1 MNSAL
6 SGIIGFI
13 LIIGTVISY
22 GVQFHKI
29 IINKSITGIN
39 IYTISMGCLSSC
51 CTMYA
56 SILLNLSTLKSFEIG
71 LDVSQL
77 IIVCICYYTYIVIYM
92 YYIKN
97 DNNITFYNQ
106 LYEVEDLDRNY
117 RHVFILFCLS
127 WIILI
132 ILGTASIIAPTS
144 QKLIDTMYIIATIT
158 SIIQWIPQVIETY
171 MSTMVSS
178 LSFITLA
185 LNTCGCLLTIIYQ
198 FLINGQSFLLV
209 LPYLVC
215 ALLQI
220 VILIILMTT
229 TRRNDSPLLRYDEFI
244 EDEVQRL

>member
-97 DNNITFYNQ
+97 TEN
-106 LYEVEDLDRNY
+106 
-117 RHVFILFCLS
+117 
-127 WIILI
+127 
-132 ILGTASIIAPTS
+132 TS
-144 QKLIDTMYIIATIT
+144 KIQI
-158 SIIQWIPQVIETY
+158 IIQMEMI
-171 MSTMVSS
+171 
-178 LSFITLA
+178 
-185 LNTCGCLLTIIYQ
+185 
-198 FLINGQSFLLV
+198 
-209 LPYLVC
+209 
-215 ALLQI
+215 
-220 VILIILMTT
+220 
-229 TRRNDSPLLRYDEFI
+229 
-244 EDEVQRL
+244 

>member
-1 MNSAL
+1 
-6 SGIIGFI
+6 
-13 LIIGTVISY
+13 
-22 GVQFHKI
+22 
-29 IINKSITGIN
+29 
-39 IYTISMGCLSSC
+39 
-51 CTMYA
+51 
-56 SILLNLSTLKSFEIG
+56 
-71 LDVSQL
+71 
-77 IIVCICYYTYIVIYM
+77 M
-92 YYIKN
+92 YYIRN
-97 DNNITFYNQ
+97 ENSILFYNQ
-106 LYEVEDLDRNY
+106 LYETDDLDRNY
-117 RHVFILFCLS
+117 RHVFILFCIS

-132 ILGTASIIAPTS
+132 VLGTVSIIAPTS
-144 QKLIDTMYIIATIT
+144 QRLIDIMYIIATIT

-229 TRRNDSPLLRYDEFI
+229 PHMNDQPLLRYDEFI